1 MTFINFTLSKI
12 VLFKNQFNNSFK
24 KTFYFTPSS
33 FKTKFKLAST
43 NSTVS
48 INQIKPITNASL
60 KSSFTTTSTFNN
72 SIVIYLVTNYN
83 SSTILNF
90 SLFYFLNNSV
100 KLGLIYILDTFK
112 RTIGDGFIYIRGL
125 FIIFFI
131 DACLTDDEP
140 I

>member
-1 MTFINFTLSKI
+1 MTFINFTLSK
-12 VLFKNQFNNSFK
+12 VTLFKNQFNNSFK

-33 FKTKFKLAST
+33 FKTQFKLAST
-43 NSTVS
+43 NSAVS
-48 INQIKPITNASL
+48 MNQTKPIISSLL
-60 KSSFTTTSTFNN
+60 KSGFTTNSTFNN
-72 SIVIYLVTNYN
+72 SIVMYLITNYN
-83 SSTILNF
+83 SSTLLNF

-100 KLGLIYILDTFK
+100 KLGLIYVLDTFK